1 MRTLLFLLE
10 KEFRQILRNRQIIR
24 ILIIAPVIQLI
35 LLPLAADYSVK
46 NISIAVVDND
56 HSTFSQKMIA
66 KITAS
71 GHFRLT
77 GYTNSYKESL
87 SLIEQDKADLALQIP
102 NHFERNLVRENS
114 QKLYI
119 SINAIEGTKANL
131 GAAYLSSIIS
141 DYNSEIRMQF
151 QPGPPAPP
159 SPSLATS
166 PYNPSAS
173 SGLSSSPGPSSPS
186 SSSGPSASSAP
197 SSSPDDAPRI
207 SVAASNWYN
216 PYMDY
221 TLYMVPAILVTLV
234 TAMAA
239 MQSAFNIVQEKESG
253 TIEQINVTPIK
264 KHIFILGKLIPFLV
278 LGIIIFS
285 IGLLVGRVIYGIV
298 PVGNL
303 LVLYTS
309 LVVYLFSML
318 GLGLLLATYSA
329 TQMQAMSL
337 SFFFINIFNLMSGV
351 FSSVDSMPQWAQNI
365 VATFPPSHFIKIM
378 RMVVLKGSGL
388 SDITYHLAA
397 MALIGLALNT
407 WAVLN
412 YRKTA

>member
-77 GYTNSYKESL
+77 GYVGSYKEAV

-102 NHFERNLVRENS
+102 AHFERDLVRENS

-119 SINAIEGTKANL
+119 SVNAIEGTKANL

-141 DYNSEIRMQF
+141 DYNSDIRMQW
-151 QPGPPAPP
+151 Q
-159 SPSLATS
+159 
-166 PYNPSAS
+166 
-173 SGLSSSPGPSSPS
+173 
-186 SSSGPSASSAP
+186 SGPATNM
-197 SSSPDDAPRI
+197 DDPPRI
-207 SVAASNWYN
+207 SVAPSNWYN
-216 PYMDY
+216 PYLNY

-278 LGIIIFS
+278 LGIIIFT
-285 IGLLVGRVIYGIV
+285 IGLLVGRILFHAGAGPAAGYLLRHPDAGHV
-298 PVGNL
+298 PV
-303 LVLYTS
+303 
-309 LVVYLFSML
+309 
-318 GLGLLLATYSA
+318 LLLHQYFQPHERGLQLGGQYAPVGPDHRRDLPP
-329 TQMQAMSL
+329 Q
-337 SFFFINIFNLMSGV
+337 SFHKNNANGCAERQRL
-351 FSSVDSMPQWAQNI
+351 P
-365 VATFPPSHFIKIM
+365 
-378 RMVVLKGSGL
+378 R
-388 SDITYHLAA
+388 YHLSPRSHGRHRAGA
-397 MALIGLALNT
+397 EHVGGVELPEDGIIF
-407 WAVLN
+407 
-412 YRKTA
+412 Y